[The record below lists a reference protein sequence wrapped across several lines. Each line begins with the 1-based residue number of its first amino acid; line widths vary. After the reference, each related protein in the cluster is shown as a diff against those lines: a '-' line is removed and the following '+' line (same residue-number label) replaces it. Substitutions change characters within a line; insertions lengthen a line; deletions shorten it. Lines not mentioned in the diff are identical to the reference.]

1 MYAARDVLNEFTAAN
16 PGYAFYL
23 AGGATL
29 DIDGANCNVVWLA
42 NPALCSPIACCAAMD
57 KVNELFPIM
66 IATTVGVVFLV
77 VAVIFKSVFVP
88 IRLLVTIA
96 LGICWC
102 ARSLAFAGLLRALLI
117 NGIEYFTAG
126 CTAWR
131 T

>member
-1 MYAARDVLNEFTAAN
+1 
-16 PGYAFYL
+16 
-23 AGGATL
+23 
-29 DIDGANCNVVWLA
+29 
-42 NPALCSPIACCAAMD
+42 MD

-102 ARSLAFAGLLRALLI
+102 AFAFASLALCVRLI
-117 NGIEYFTAG
+117 NKNA
-126 CTAWR
+126 
-131 T
+131 